1 MISWALK
8 RNGESVRNPPG
19 PGMLSTL
26 DTRLVAYYTYMQFP
40 PTDLSL
46 PDDTLLEQPDTPA
59 PIFAVRALKTAL
71 FGTPAPKADRTA
83 EKGKGKSS
91 QLASTTT
98 LDLKSPTKPAG
109 ILLTPGTG
117 TSRRKRVSFNQ
128 DVKEGDPENPSASG
142 IPDEFPGKFPSPW
155 VGKTGEDKNSRPKT
169 RLTEAMENARNKGGL
184 PKDAEPDEWEEYE
197 DDDYEPDP
205 DVTVDLNEPHSRS
218 GKYWKSYFETY
229 HEDAKMEM
237 EKLVKYKQL
246 AKSYAQKKDA
256 EAVDLNQKL
265 KEEQEKVKR
274 MEQNVTEL
282 ARQVTSSAK
291 RTTRSGHDSKLI
303 DELAKQTALTLQYKA
318 QVQELEEAVREGNL
332 ADDEINL
339 IDLKTSP
346 RTHKT
351 LLETQRE
358 LRRARS
364 QVRELGRLKDERN
377 RLKSEAKFAEQ
388 RANKLAEENKKL
400 VAEFTHQAQSTATK
414 DLEKQLDEAKAEG
427 RRKDLELEK
436 LKMDYETLKTN
447 AKSRYREAEVVVK
460 RRDETI
466 AKLKEEIESLRKSQ
480 RGTRVPTTTTT
491 TTTTS
496 KLLDLPSYGEKPSQ
510 APRAPEIPGD
520 NTTLLVQKQ
529 LDKLR
534 QDSIEKGLI
543 SPLPSAEPVRG
554 KHQVAHRRSA
564 TYGALGA
571 AYSGQYDCNAQPK
584 IAMKPLS
591 GGNDLVYPQEAKR
604 HSSGH
609 NGPVDVPDSLGK
621 LSRLSARINASSST
635 LTSRSTSDNLRLKSS
650 DPPAPSRPRPVSL
663 PMSLQ
668 DETPKADLV
677 QHNFARLGAHGGDV
691 NSSAMWNINAS
702 KTTLPENRR
711 AAAIARLERK
721 RAERMKD
728 QPSDRNKENQRP
740 GMV

>member
-1 MISWALK
+1 
-8 RNGESVRNPPG
+8 
-19 PGMLSTL
+19 
-26 DTRLVAYYTYMQFP
+26 MQFA
-40 PTDLSL
+40 PTDLNL

-59 PIFAVRALKTAL
+59 PVFAVRALKTAL
-71 FGTPAPKADRTA
+71 FGTPAPKEDRTT

-91 QLASTTT
+91 QLASTAT
-98 LDLKSPTKPAG
+98 LDLKSPTKPTG

-128 DVKEGDPENPSASG
+128 DVKEGDLANPSASG

-155 VGKTGEDKNSRPKT
+155 VGKTDEDKNSRPKT
-169 RLTEAMENARNKGGL
+169 RLTEAMENARNNKGGL
-184 PKDAEPDEWEEYE
+184 LKDVEPDEWEEYE

-246 AKSYAQKKDA
+246 AKSFAQKKDA

-274 MEQNVTEL
+274 MEQKVSEL

-291 RTTRSGHDSKLI
+291 RTTTSGHDSKLV

-318 QVQELEEAVREGNL
+318 QVQELEDAVREGNL
-332 ADDEINL
+332 ADDETNL
-339 IDLKTSP
+339 LNLKTSP

-351 LLETQRE
+351 LLETQKE

-400 VAEFTHQAQSTATK
+400 VAELTHQAQTTTTK
-414 DLEKQLDEAKAEG
+414 DLEKQLDEAKAEA
-427 RRKDLELEK
+427 RRKDHELEK

-460 RRDETI
+460 RKDETI

-480 RGTRVPTTTTT
+480 RSTRVPTTTTT
-491 TTTTS
+491 TS
-496 KLLDLPSYGEKPSQ
+496 KLVDLPSYGEKPSQ

-534 QDSIEKGLI
+534 QDSIERGLI
-543 SPLPSAEPVRG
+543 SPSPSAEPVRG
-554 KHQVAHRRSA
+554 TRQVAHRRSA
-564 TYGALGA
+564 TYGALG
-571 AYSGQYDCNAQPK
+571 QYDGKAQPE
-584 IAMKPLS
+584 IAVKPLS
-591 GGNDLVYPQEAKR
+591 GGNDLANPQGAKR
-604 HSSGH
+604 LSSSR
-609 NGPVDVPDSLGK
+609 NGPLDVPDSLGK
-621 LSRLSARINASSST
+621 LSRLSARINASSSS
-635 LTSRSTSDNLRLKSS
+635 LTSRSTSDNLRLKTSDSS
-650 DPPAPSRPRPVSL
+650 AASRPRPVSL
-663 PMSLQ
+663 PLSLQ

-728 QPSDRNKENQRP
+728 QLTDRNKENQRP
-740 GMV
+740 GMA